1 MENPI
6 VLYQSEDGQANLEVR
21 LQEDTVWLTLNQ
33 MADLFQRDKSVV
45 SRHLSSIYK
54 EGELSQTATVAKNA
68 TVQEEGERSVQRDI
82 VFYNLDVI
90 ISVGYR
96 VKSKRGTQ
104 FRIWANKVLKDHIV
118 KGYTLNEQRLR
129 QQQDQLKQI
138 QQMLLLFQQTANDD
152 ELKLEEARGLLALIT
167 DYAKSFSLL
176 NQFDVDEVPA
186 DGLNGRI
193 TYEIDYTEAVLA
205 IRQLKQTL
213 IDKKEA
219 SELFGKERSDGFQG
233 ILGTIVQTFD
243 GQYLYSTIEEQA
255 ANLLY
260 LIIKNHP
267 FSDGNKRIGSFMFVW
282 FLEKNKHRL
291 NRDGALKINDNA
303 LVALAL
309 LVAQSDPSTKELM
322 IQLIMNLIKT
332 D

>member
-6 VLYQSEDGQANLEVR
+6 VLYQSEDGSTNLTVK
-21 LQEDTVWLTLNQ
+21 LQNDSVWLTQ
-33 MADLFQRDKSVV
+33 VQIADLFQRDKSVV
-45 SRHLSSIYK
+45 SPRHLRNVFV
-54 EGELSQTATVAKNA
+54 EGELVYDSVVAKNA
-68 TVQEEGERSVQRDI
+68 TTAADGKTYQVEY
-82 VFYNLDVI
+82 FNLDVI

-104 FRIWANKVLKDHIV
+104 FRIWANKVLNDHIV
-118 KGYTLNEQRLR
+118 KGYTLNEQRLH

-138 QQMLLLFQQTANDD
+138 QQTLLLFQRTANDD
-152 ELKLEEARGLLALIT
+152 ELKLGEARGLLALIT

-186 DGLNGRI
+186 DGLDGRI
-193 TYEIDYTEAVLA
+193 TYEIDYTEAVRS

-219 SELFGKERSDGFQG
+219 SDLFGKERSDGFQG

-260 LIIKNHP
+260 L
-267 FSDGNKRIGSFMFVW
+267 
-282 FLEKNKHRL
+282 
-291 NRDGALKINDNA
+291 
-303 LVALAL
+303 
-309 LVAQSDPSTKELM
+309 
-322 IQLIMNLIKT
+322 
-332 D
+332 

>member
-6 VLYQSEDGQANLEVR
+6 VLYQSEDGSTNLTVK
-21 LQEDTVWLTLNQ
+21 LQNDSAWLTQ
-33 MADLFQRDKSVV
+33 IQIADLFQRDKSVI
-45 SRHLSSIYK
+45 SRHLRNVFV
-54 EGELSQTATVAKNA
+54 EGELNYNSVVAKNA
-68 TVQEEGERSVQRDI
+68 TTAADGKIYQVEH
-82 VFYNLDVI
+82 FNLDVI

-129 QQQDQLKQI
+129 QQQNQLTQI
-138 QQMLLLFQQTANDD
+138 QQTLLLFQQTANDE
-152 ELKLEEARGLLALIT
+152 ELKLGEAKGLLALIT

-176 NQFDVDEVPA
+176 NQFDVDEVPS
-186 DGLNGRI
+186 DGLNGLI

-205 IRQLKQTL
+205 IRKLKQQL
-213 IDKKEA
+213 IEKKEA
-219 SELFGKERSDGFQG
+219 SELFGKERSDGFRG

-282 FLEKNKHRL
+282 FLEKNRHRL
-291 NRDGALKINDNA
+291 NRNGALKINDNA

-309 LVAQSDPSTKELM
+309 LVAQSDPSTKDLM

>member
-6 VLYQSEDGQANLEVR
+6 VLYQSEDGSTNLTVR
-21 LQEDTVWLTLNQ
+21 LQDDSAWLTQ
-33 MADLFQRDKSVV
+33 VQIADLFERDKSVI
-45 SRHLSSIYK
+45 SRHLRNVFV
-54 EGELSQTATVAKNA
+54 EGELDYSSVVAKNA
-68 TVQEEGERSVQRDI
+68 TTATDGKVYQVEY
-82 VFYNLDVI
+82 FNLDVI

-129 QQQDQLKQI
+129 QQQDQLTQI
-138 QQMLLLFQQTANDD
+138 QQTLLLFQQTANDE
-152 ELKLEEARGLLALIT
+152 ELKLGEAKGLLALIT

-176 NQFDVDEVPA
+176 NQFDVDEVPS
-186 DGLNGRI
+186 DGLSGLI

-219 SELFGKERSDGFQG
+219 SEMFGKERSDGFQG
-233 ILGTIVQTFD
+233 ILGTVVQTFD

>member
-6 VLYQSEDGQANLEVR
+6 VLYQSEDGSTNLTVK
-21 LQEDTVWLTLNQ
+21 LQDDSAWLTQ
-33 MADLFQRDKSVV
+33 VQIADLFQRDKSVI
-45 SRHLSSIYK
+45 SRHLRNVFV
-54 EGELSQTATVAKNA
+54 EGELDYDSVVAKNA
-68 TVQEEGERSVQRDI
+68 TTATDGKTYQVEY
-82 VFYNLDVI
+82 FNLDVI
-90 ISVGYR
+90 ISIGYR

-129 QQQDQLKQI
+129 QQQEQLVQI
-138 QQMLLLFQQTANDD
+138 QQTLLLFQQTANDD
-152 ELKLEEARGLLALIT
+152 ELKLGEAKGLLALIT

-176 NQFDVDEVPA
+176 NQFDVDEVPS
-186 DGLNGRI
+186 DGLNGLI
-193 TYEIDYTEAVLA
+193 TYEIDYTETVLA
-205 IRQLKQTL
+205 IRRLKQTL

-219 SELFGKERSDGFQG
+219 SEMFGKERSDGFQG

-282 FLEKNKHRL
+282 FLEKNKHHLSRS
-291 NRDGALKINDNA
+291 GVLKINDNA

-309 LVAQSDPSTKELM
+309 LVAQSDPATKELM

>member
-6 VLYQSEDGQANLEVR
+6 ILYQSEDGNTNLEVR
-21 LQEDTVWLTLNQ
+21 LQQDTVWLTQ
-33 MADLFQRDKSVV
+33 VQIADLFQRDKSVI
-45 SRHLSSIYK
+45 SRHVQNVFT
-54 EGELSQTATVAKNA
+54 EGELDYNSVVAKNA
-68 TVQEEGERSVQRDI
+68 TTASDGKIYQVDY
-82 VFYNLDVI
+82 FNLDVI

-104 FRIWANKVLKDHIV
+104 FRIWANKILKEHIV
-118 KGYTLNEQRLR
+118 RGYTLNESRLR
-129 QQQDQLKQI
+129 QQQSQLQQI
-138 QQMLLLFQQTANDD
+138 QQTLLLFQRTADD
-152 ELKLEEARGLLALIT
+152 EELKLDEAKGLLALIT

-176 NQFDVDEVPA
+176 NQFDTNEVPS
-186 DGLNGRI
+186 DGLNDSI
-193 TYEIDYTEAVLA
+193 TYEIDYHEAIGA
-205 IRQLKQTL
+205 IWQLKQTL
-213 IDKKEA
+213 VKKKEA
-219 SELFGKERSDGFQG
+219 SDLFGKERSDGFQG
-233 ILGTIVQTFD
+233 ILGTVVQTFD
-243 GQYLYSTIEEQA
+243 GQYLYATIEEQA

-291 NRDGALKINDNA
+291 NRNGALKINENA

-309 LVAQSDPSTKELM
+309 LVAQSDPSSKDLM

>member
-1 MENPI
+1 MESPI
-6 VLYQSEDGQANLEVR
+6 VLYQSEDGSTNLTVK
-21 LQEDTVWLTLNQ
+21 LQNDSAWLTQ
-33 MADLFQRDKSVV
+33 IQIADLFQRDKSVV
-45 SRHLSSIYK
+45 SRHLRNVFT
-54 EGELSQTATVAKNA
+54 EGELRYDSVVAKNA
-68 TVQEEGERSVQRDI
+68 TTAADGKTYQVEY
-82 VFYNLDVI
+82 FNLDVI

-118 KGYTLNEQRLR
+118 NGYTLNEQRLR
-129 QQQDQLKQI
+129 QQQNQLAQI
-138 QQMLLLFQQTANDD
+138 QQTLLLFQQTANDD
-152 ELKLEEARGLLALIT
+152 ELKLGEARGLLALIT

-176 NQFDVDEVPA
+176 NQFDVDEVPS
-186 DGLNGRI
+186 DGLDGRI

-205 IRQLKQTL
+205 IRELKQQL

-267 FSDGNKRIGSFMFVW
+267 FSDGNKRIGRF
-282 FLEKNKHRL
+282 
-291 NRDGALKINDNA
+291 A
-303 LVALAL
+303 VAILY
-309 LVAQSDPSTKELM
+309 VCVVFGEEQTPPEP
-322 IQLIMNLIKT
+322 
-332 D
+332 

>member
-1 MENPI
+1 MESPI
-6 VLYQSEDGQANLEVR
+6 VLYQSADGNTNLEVK
-21 LQEDTVWLTLNQ
+21 LQNDTVWLTQ
-33 MADLFQRDKSVV
+33 AQIADLFQRDKSVV
-45 SRHLSSIYK
+45 SRHLRNVFV
-54 EGELSQTATVAKNA
+54 EGELDYDSVVAKNA
-68 TVQEEGERSVQRDI
+68 TTAVDGKVYQVEY
-82 VFYNLDVI
+82 FNLDVI

-104 FRIWANKVLKDHIV
+104 FRIWANSVLKDHIV

-129 QQQDQLKQI
+129 QQQSQLTQI
-138 QQMLLLFQQTANDD
+138 QQTLLLFQQPLNDE
-152 ELKLEEARGLLALIT
+152 ELKLGEAKGLLALIT

-176 NQFDVDEVPA
+176 SQFDTDEVPSN
-186 DGLNGRI
+186 GLNESI
-193 TYEIDYTEAVLA
+193 TYEIDYEEATLA
-205 IRQLKQTL
+205 IRQLKQEL
-213 IDKKEA
+213 INKREA

-233 ILGTIVQTFD
+233 VLGTIVQTFD
-243 GQYLYSTIEEQA
+243 GQYLYPTIEEQA

-282 FLEKNKHRL
+282 FLEKNKHQL
-291 NRDGALKINDNA
+291 NRNGALKINENA

-322 IQLIMNLIKT
+322 TQLIMNLIKT

>member
-1 MENPI
+1 MKNPI
-6 VLYQSEDGQANLEVR
+6 VLYQSEDGSTNLTVK
-21 LQEDTVWLTLNQ
+21 LQDDSAWLTQ
-33 MADLFQRDKSVV
+33 VQIADLFQRDKSVI
-45 SRHLSSIYK
+45 SRHLRNVFV
-54 EGELSQTATVAKNA
+54 EGELDYDSVVAKNA
-68 TVQEEGERSVQRDI
+68 TTATDGKTYQVEY
-82 VFYNLDVI
+82 FNLDVI
-90 ISVGYR
+90 ISIGYR

-129 QQQDQLKQI
+129 QQQEQLVQI
-138 QQMLLLFQQTANDD
+138 QQTLLLFQQTANDD
-152 ELKLEEARGLLALIT
+152 ELKLGEAKGLLALIT

-176 NQFDVDEVPA
+176 NQFDVDEVPS
-186 DGLNGRI
+186 DGLNGLI

-205 IRQLKQTL
+205 IRRLKQTL

-219 SELFGKERSDGFQG
+219 SEMFGKERSDGFQG

-282 FLEKNKHRL
+282 FLEKNKHHLSRS
-291 NRDGALKINDNA
+291 GVLKINDNA

-309 LVAQSDPSTKELM
+309 LVAQSDPATKELM